1 MHYVCWENA
10 KSVSINRAI
19 LHPKKKVNGFIAFS
33 GPKKKK
39 MLFIGPGYHHP
50 CSSRGPEAIFVLC
63 SHSMGHAN
71 SILCNLES
79 KHDALAGTFPL
90 LE

>member
-1 MHYVCWENA
+1 MLG
-10 KSVSINRAI
+10 KRQVSINQQSYFT
-19 LHPKKKVNGFIAFS
+19 PKKESEWIHSIFRTQ
-33 GPKKKK
+33 KKK